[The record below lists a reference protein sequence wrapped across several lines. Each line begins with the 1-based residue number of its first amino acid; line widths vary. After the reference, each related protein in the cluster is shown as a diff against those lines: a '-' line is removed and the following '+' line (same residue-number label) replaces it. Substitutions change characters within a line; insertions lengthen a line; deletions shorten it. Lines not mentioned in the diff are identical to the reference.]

1 MALALRM
8 GLGHSTGMCSG
19 NPSPISRNSFLQTIM
34 ESRSPMKDFASLPY
48 RPCVGVMLVN
58 SDGKVF
64 VGKRIDTKEGD
75 WWQMPQG
82 GVDDGEDLKAAA
94 LRELWEE
101 TGATE
106 RNVTLLTQTREELLY
121 YLPDELIGKLW
132 KGKYRGQRQTWF
144 LARFDGKDADIDLEA
159 HKPAEFCE
167 WKWIEPEL
175 LPELIVPFKKRVYRA
190 VLEEF
195 RALI

>member
-1 MALALRM
+1 M
-8 GLGHSTGMCSG
+8 
-19 NPSPISRNSFLQTIM
+19 N
-34 ESRSPMKDFASLPY
+34 DFASLPY

-58 SDGKVF
+58 ADGKVF

-82 GVDDGEDLKAAA
+82 GVDDGEDLKDAA

-101 TGATE
+101 TGVTE
-106 RNVTLLTQTREELLY
+106 QSVTVLSRTREELLY
-121 YLPDELIGKLW
+121 DLPDELIGKLW

-144 LARFDGKDADIDLEA
+144 LLRFEGSDEAVDLEA
-159 HKPAEFCE
+159 HKPAEFND
-167 WKWIEPEL
+167 WKWVEAEL
-175 LPELIVPFKKRVYRA
+175 LPDLIVPFKKRVYRA